1 MSKLGNQKLK
11 LLYLLEIFKEKT
23 DEEHG
28 LTLAQIKTELDKY
41 GVTSER
47 KSLYSDIELL
57 CRFGYDI
64 VGNKKGR
71 CFEYKLVSGRDYQL
85 AEVKLMVDA
94 IQSTRFITH
103 KKSAELIKK
112 LEKEVSV
119 YEAKELQRTVFI
131 EKRSKTDNESIY
143 ISIDQIYRAIQS
155 KKQITFNY
163 YEWTVSYGGLSKVTE
178 RPRKNGEL
186 YRVSPWC
193 MLWNDE
199 KYYLVAYDAHSEK
212 IKHYRVDK
220 IKNVN
225 VIDEKREG
233 EKAFKGFDLPIYV
246 KRNFGMFGGDELQE
260 VTIRI
265 SNKLIGV
272 VIDQFGNDYQ
282 IIPYDDDYS
291 DVTITV
297 YVTQQFFGWLFG
309 LGEEVGII
317 YPEDVVK
324 QYRKAAKRIAKMHKL

>member
-1 MSKLGNQKLK
+1 MSKAGNQKLK
-11 LLYLLEIFKEKT
+11 LLYLLSILKEKT

-28 LTLAQIKTELDKY
+28 LTLAQIIKELDKY
-41 GVTSER
+41 GITSER

-57 CRFGYDI
+57 SKFGYDI

-71 CFEYKLVSGRDYQL
+71 CFEYKLVSGRHYQL

-163 YEWTVSYGGLSKVTE
+163 YEWTVSYGCLSKVTE
-178 RPRKNGEL
+178 RPRKNGQL

-199 KYYLVAYDAHSEK
+199 KYYLVAYDSYSNK

-225 VIDEKREG
+225 VLDEMSEG
-233 EKAFKGFDLPIYV
+233 EEAFKGFDVPTYV
-246 KRNFGMFGGDELQE
+246 KQNFGMFSGDELRE

-265 SNKLIGV
+265 ANKLIGV
-272 VIDQFGNDYQ
+272 IIDRFGSDYQ
-282 IIPYDDDYS
+282 IVHYDDDYS
-291 DVTITV
+291 DVTVTV

-309 LGEEVGII
+309 LGDEVTII
-317 YPEDVVK
+317 SPVSVVK
-324 QYRKAAKRIAKMHKL
+324 QYRKSAKKIAKSHKL

>member
-1 MSKLGNQKLK
+1 MSRSGNQKLK
-11 LLYLLEIFKEKT
+11 LLYLLRIFKEKT

-28 LTLAQIKTELDKY
+28 LTLAQIIKELDKY
-41 GVTSER
+41 GVTTER

-57 CRFGYDI
+57 SRFGYDI

-71 CFEYKLVSGRDYQL
+71 CFEYKLISGRNYQL

-94 IQSTRFITH
+94 IQSTRFITR

-112 LEKEVSV
+112 LEKEVSM

-155 KKQITFNY
+155 QKQITFNY
-163 YEWTVSYGGLSKVTE
+163 YEWSVSYSGLNKVTE

-199 KYYLVAYDAHSEK
+199 KYYLVAYDSHSNK
-212 IKHYRVDK
+212 IKHYRVDR

-225 VIDEKREG
+225 VVEDKIEG
-233 EKAFKGFDLPIYV
+233 EGVFKGFDIPTYV
-246 KRNFGMFGGDELQE
+246 KRNFGMFGSEELQE

-265 SNKLIGV
+265 ANKLIGV
-272 VIDQFGNDYQ
+272 IIDRFGNDYQ
-282 IIPYDDDYS
+282 IIHYDDNYS
-291 DVTITV
+291 NVTITV

-309 LGEEVGII
+309 LGEEVTVISPQSI
-317 YPEDVVK
+317 VK
-324 QYRKAAKRIAKMHKL
+324 QYRKSAKKIAKMHKL